1 MRFLEVKVDAKVYQ
15 VEGPVAA
22 SVISRL
28 NSKNLFLVFEPD
40 TVILRMIGTRIG
52 LIKV

>member
-1 MRFLEVKVDAKVYQ
+1 MRFLEVKVYAKVYQ
-15 VEGPVAA
+15 VEGPVAV

-40 TVILRMIGTRIG
+40 TRMISTRIR
-52 LIKV
+52 LIRV